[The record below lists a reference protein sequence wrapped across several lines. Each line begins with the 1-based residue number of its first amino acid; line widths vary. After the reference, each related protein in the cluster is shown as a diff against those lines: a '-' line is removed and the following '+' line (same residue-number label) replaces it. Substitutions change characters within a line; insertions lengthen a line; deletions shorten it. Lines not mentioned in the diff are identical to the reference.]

1 MTMSYFNFEIDL
13 NSEQLQ
19 QLCGEYDHNVKLLQ
33 SFYDTRILIRDN
45 ECKVFTADEELFKK
59 IRKHLELLIAN
70 IKEDN
75 TILDERFIKETA
87 LEATLNFGDNWRKGV
102 AGYTFQG
109 KPIRFRTFNQYCLY
123 KQLEANE
130 IVFAIGPAGTGKTF
144 LAVMAACK
152 ALKKG
157 DIRKIV
163 LTRPAVEAGE
173 SLGFLPGDL
182 KEKVDPYLMP
192 LYDALYEILGVEQV
206 EKLIEKGV
214 IEIVP
219 LAYLRGRTFA
229 NSFVILDEAQN
240 TTDKQMLMFLTRI
253 GENSKM
259 LIGGD
264 ITQTDLDLKRNVSG
278 LQAAK
283 KYLHDIE
290 GIAFVEFSSHDVVR
304 HPLVEKII
312 NSFKS

>member
-1 MTMSYFNFEIDL
+1 MSYKSFNIDL
-13 NSEQLQ
+13 NTEELQL
-19 QLCGEYDHNVKLLQ
+19 LCGEYDQNLKLLQ
-33 SFYDTRILIRDN
+33 EIYDTRILIRDN
-45 ECKVFTADEELFKK
+45 ECKIFTDEEALFNK
-59 IRKHLELLIAN
+59 IHKHLELLIDN
-70 IKEDN
+70 IDD
-75 TILDERFIKETA
+75 LDEQFIRETA
-87 LEATLNFGDNWRKGV
+87 LEETPGNWRKGI

-109 KPIRFRTFNQYCLY
+109 KPIRFRTYNQYCLY
-123 KQLEANE
+123 KQLEQNE

-192 LYDALYEILGVEQV
+192 LYDALYEIIGVEQV
-206 EKLIEKGV
+206 EKLLEKGV

-253 GENSKM
+253 GPNSKM

-264 ITQTDLDLKRNVSG
+264 ITQTDLNLNHHISS

-283 KYLHDIE
+283 NCLKDID

-312 NSFKS
+312 NSFKG